1 LQEFAMLAYLDTL
14 IGFAVVM
21 LGASLIVMLLTQ
33 GVSAAGSFRGSSLRW
48 GLRELFKQ
56 IDPRNL
62 PTIAAKA
69 DTLAQQVLT
78 RKLSS
83 DSIFS
88 SLPWIRKLVPD
99 SWVQRFQLATA
110 IRPDELVGILRH
122 LAEDPSLG
130 VLATEI
136 NQLLDRPN
144 PVAERQIRLM
154 TETSAALKAL
164 ALDRAPALIAE
175 TVKTVRESAGYLEAG
190 FNMAMD
196 RVSQQFATYIRIWT
210 IIFSFALAAGTGL
223 DAVKLANDL
232 YAKGDFRAALVG
244 SAPGLIAV
252 TEKIL
257 PPGAQSDQDA
267 VTSAMS
273 DLYTDAVNAALAK
286 ANVQPGAKPKGIET
300 RDAGEAW
307 IRHNVIDS
315 TQQNAA
321 INAYPAAVDQA
332 LGDFMKTRAANA
344 KDIQKILKASGMQLT
359 LGWPNG
365 FNWKQLS
372 GVLLSGALLSLGA
385 PFWFNSLKAIMN
397 LRPIIANKQAAEDKA
412 SA

>member
-1 LQEFAMLAYLDTL
+1 
-14 IGFAVVM
+14 
-21 LGASLIVMLLTQ
+21 
-33 GVSAAGSFRGSSLRW
+33 
-48 GLRELFKQ
+48 
-56 IDPRNL
+56 
-62 PTIAAKA
+62 
-69 DTLAQQVLT
+69 
-78 RKLSS
+78 
-83 DSIFS
+83 
-88 SLPWIRKLVPD
+88 
-99 SWVQRFQLATA
+99 
-110 IRPDELVGILRH
+110 

-130 VLATEI
+130 ILATEI

-365 FNWKQLS
+365 FDWKQLS